1 MSVHIEQYLTYSFVS
16 PFKYMLYVCCGDRKG
31 KAETIS
37 TKVPIS
43 PEAEIRTIS
52 DAKSTFEY
60 VEYVT
65 KVVTL

>member
-1 MSVHIEQYLTYSFVS
+1 
-16 PFKYMLYVCCGDRKG
+16 MLYVCCGDRKG

-43 PEAEIRTIS
+43 PAVEIHTIS